1 MKLKFSYLEKMIQN
15 PLYILTVLCGLIF
28 ISEWLIKNTFLKHI
42 SGPLLVIILGAV
54 FANLR
59 LIPSA
64 SNASP
69 VYDSIFSYVAPASI
83 FYLLLGVKLK
93 ELKKAGLPML
103 LAFGLGAMGT
113 VIGVVVALQLIDY
126 QVVFGNNFAAIAGMM
141 TGTYTGGSAN
151 FNAVALHYDVVK
163 EGAIYTGIVVADN
176 IVTAIWM
183 LVTLSLPA
191 IMMKL
196 KPNPKLL
203 MKTEGE
209 VEEYTEREQVGPL
222 RLGAMLFIGLAAMLI
237 SNLLAEQ
244 SAIPSVLILTTLALL
259 LAQMKFIQKLPGA
272 KLLGMFAVYLFLV
285 VVGAFCEVTA
295 LVEVGEHAF
304 DILLFTV
311 TIVVIH
317 GAFLILSGIVLKSDW
332 AVVAIASQANIGGA
346 STAMA
351 LAKSFK
357 RNDLLLPSILAGSLG
372 TGLGTYLGFLIAG
385 LF

>member
-1 MKLKFSYLEKMIQN
+1 MIQN

-28 ISEWLIKNTFLKHI
+28 ISEWLTKNTFLKHI

-54 FANLR
+54 LANFG

-69 VYDSIFSYVAPASI
+69 VYDSIFKYVAPASI
-83 FYLLLGVKLK
+83 FYLLLGVNLK

-103 LAFGLGAMGT
+103 MAFVLGAVGT
-113 VIGVVVALQLIDY
+113 VIGVVVALNLIDY
-126 QVVFGNNFAAIAGMM
+126 QEVFGKNYAAIAGMM

-151 FNAVALHYDVVK
+151 FNAVALHYDVVR

-176 IVTAIWM
+176 IVTAVWM

-191 IMMKL
+191 VMMKIRPH
-196 KPNPKLL
+196 KEL
-203 MKTEGE
+203 MMKEQGE
-209 VEEYTEREQVGPL
+209 IDQYTEREHVGPL
-222 RLGAMLFIGLAAMLI
+222 RLGLMLFIGLAAMMV
-237 SNLLAEQ
+237 SDLLAEET
-244 SAIPSVLILTTLALL
+244 AIPSVLILTTIALV
-259 LAQMKFIQKLPGA
+259 LAQLKVIQKIPGA

-295 LVEVGEHAF
+295 LVEVGEHAVS
-304 DILLFTV
+304 ILLFTV
-311 TIVVIH
+311 TIVLIH
-317 GAFLILSGIVLKSDW
+317 GVFLVLMGTLLKSDW
-332 AVVAIASQANIGGA
+332 SIIAIASQANIGGA
-346 STAMA
+346 STALA

-357 RNDLLLPSILAGSLG
+357 RNDLLLPAILAGSLG

-385 LF
+385 LV

>member
-1 MKLKFSYLEKMIQN
+1 MIQN

-28 ISEWLIKNTFLKHI
+28 VSEWLTKNTFLKHI

-54 FANLR
+54 LANAG

-83 FYLLLGVKLK
+83 FYLLLGVNLK

-103 LAFGLGAMGT
+103 IAFVLGAAGT
-113 VIGVVVALQLIDY
+113 ALGVLVALQLIDY
-126 QVVFGNNFAAIAGMM
+126 QVVFGKNYAAIAGMM

-151 FNAVALHYDVVK
+151 FNAVALHYNVVRD
-163 EGAIYTGIVVADN
+163 GAIYTGIVVADN
-176 IVTAIWM
+176 IVTALWM
-183 LVTLSLPA
+183 LVTLSLPV

-196 KPNPKLL
+196 RSHKALI
-203 MKTEGE
+203 MKGDHQEIE
-209 VEEYTEREQVGPL
+209 KYSEREHVGPL
-222 RLGAMLFIGLAAMLI
+222 RLGLMLFIGLAVMLV
-237 SNLLAEQ
+237 SNLIAEAT
-244 SAIPSVLILTTLALL
+244 SIPSVLVLTTIALI
-259 LAQMKFIQKLPGA
+259 LAQMKFIQDIPGA

-304 DILLFTV
+304 DILLFT
-311 TIVVIH
+311 TAIVLIH
-317 GAFLILSGIVLKSDW
+317 GLFLILMGMFLKSDW
-332 AVVAIASQANIGGA
+332 SIIAIASQANIGGA
-346 STAMA
+346 STALA

-357 RNDLLLPSILAGSLG
+357 RNDLLLPAILAGSLG
-372 TGLGTYLGFLIAG
+372 TGLGTYMGFLVAG
-385 LF
+385 LV